1 MGSENSWAGR
11 SMEPGRLAKKEEMI
25 AFYEEELARR
35 KVEHK
40 KEKEER
46 LRKY

>member
-1 MGSENSWAGR
+1 MDSENSWAGR
-11 SMEPGRLAKKEEMI
+11 SMEPSRLAKKEEMI

-46 LRKY
+46 MRKY